1 MNYKFRIKAQIQY
14 HRQDIINCRAL
25 EKRYLKRHY
34 LIKSLLFCPI
44 VYSKVLCYN
53 EIKGS
58 YILNLPSFGKNP
70 EFFMHFKQEDNLL
83 KNFYLKPKIF
93 SVIKNYTAP
102 QFVKDLTAGIIVAI
116 IALPRFLYWKN
127 TDLLTN
133 SDQNIFVKM
142 QTALLLLPKHLSEL
156 YNNKIKIRRS
166 L

>member
-1 MNYKFRIKAQIQY
+1 M
-14 HRQDIINCRAL
+14 
-25 EKRYLKRHY
+25 
-34 LIKSLLFCPI
+34 
-44 VYSKVLCYN
+44 YSKVLCYN

-116 IALPRFLYWKN
+116 IALPRFLY
-127 TDLLTN
+127 
-133 SDQNIFVKM
+133 
-142 QTALLLLPKHLSEL
+142 
-156 YNNKIKIRRS
+156 
-166 L
+166 